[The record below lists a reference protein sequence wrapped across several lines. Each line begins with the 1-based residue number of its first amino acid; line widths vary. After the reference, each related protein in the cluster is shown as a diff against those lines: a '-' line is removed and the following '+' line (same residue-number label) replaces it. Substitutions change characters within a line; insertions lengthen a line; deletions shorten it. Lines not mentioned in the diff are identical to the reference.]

1 MHLLRRGQTQ
11 GQRGKEKESPGN
23 GAHTHTQRCRYRCQ
37 YANTQTSTSWHWQ
50 EGHRPSITAGSV
62 LVKAMKLSVC
72 IPECSFC
79 GAHLST
85 SRTAHAQN
93 VWMFKLVLWRPLD
106 VIGIPT
112 GAGNNPQTERF
123 GISRGLKC
131 YSAILLRIFH
141 RAVTLVCFQGFELQ
155 RLEFDK
161 QNVRTGCQGVIERRL
176 PSSFFLFFSCLTVS
190 PGRDSALISGGKYHL
205 CLCVSLVKHT
215 IQEDTIYLSSAFFQ
229 MWSLAAPTRAEY
241 RQIIT
246 VEPLQKCRSKH
257 RKCVC
262 MCICLRFPYV
272 TVMICSRMD
281 ACFVSPTT

>member
-1 MHLLRRGQTQ
+1 MSIRKYTNIYQLALTRGT
-11 GQRGKEKESPGN
+11 
-23 GAHTHTQRCRYRCQ
+23 
-37 YANTQTSTSWHWQ
+37 
-50 EGHRPSITAGSV
+50 PSIHHAGSV

-190 PGRDSALISGGKYHL
+190 PGRDSALISGGSITCVCASHWSNTPSRKIPSI
-205 CLCVSLVKHT
+205 CLPL
-215 IQEDTIYLSSAFFQ
+215 FF
-229 MWSLAAPTRAEY
+229 SD
-241 RQIIT
+241 
-246 VEPLQKCRSKH
+246 VEPRSPH
-257 RKCVC
+257 QGR
-262 MCICLRFPYV
+262 
-272 TVMICSRMD
+272 
-281 ACFVSPTT
+281 VSPDNHRGAAAKM

>member
-1 MHLLRRGQTQ
+1 MSIRKYTNIYQLALTRGT
-11 GQRGKEKESPGN
+11 
-23 GAHTHTQRCRYRCQ
+23 
-37 YANTQTSTSWHWQ
+37 
-50 EGHRPSITAGSV
+50 PSIHHAGSV

-112 GAGNNPQTERF
+112 GARNNPQTERF

-176 PSSFFLFFSCLTVS
+176 PSSFFSFFFMSDCLS
-190 PGRDSALISGGKYHL
+190 RQRQRPHLGGE
-205 CLCVSLVKHT
+205 VSLVFVRLTGQTHHPGR
-215 IQEDTIYLSSAFFQ
+215 YHLSVFRFF
-229 MWSLAAPTRAEY
+229 SD
-241 RQIIT
+241 
-246 VEPLQKCRSKH
+246 VEPRSPH
-257 RKCVC
+257 QGR
-262 MCICLRFPYV
+262 
-272 TVMICSRMD
+272 
-281 ACFVSPTT
+281 VSPDNHRGAAAKM

>member
-1 MHLLRRGQTQ
+1 MSIRKYTNIYQLALTRGT
-11 GQRGKEKESPGN
+11 
-23 GAHTHTQRCRYRCQ
+23 
-37 YANTQTSTSWHWQ
+37 
-50 EGHRPSITAGSV
+50 PSIHHAGSV

-112 GAGNNPQTERF
+112 GARNNPQTERF

-176 PSSFFLFFSCLTVS
+176 PSSFFFFFFYIWLSLPAETAPS
-190 PGRDSALISGGKYHL
+190 SRGE
-205 CLCVSLVKHT
+205 VSLVFVRLTGQTHHPGR
-215 IQEDTIYLSSAFFQ
+215 YHLSVFRFF
-229 MWSLAAPTRAEY
+229 SD
-241 RQIIT
+241 
-246 VEPLQKCRSKH
+246 VEPRSPH
-257 RKCVC
+257 QGR
-262 MCICLRFPYV
+262 
-272 TVMICSRMD
+272 
-281 ACFVSPTT
+281 VSPDNHRGAAAKM